1 LPIHKATTDAA
12 LRIARD
18 AGERL
23 LADLSRAEQLTD
35 GWANQDLA
43 LPLVQTAMDRSL
55 RQLAETG
62 WIGRENQLISSEFWR
77 VAGDRL
83 KCGLLQ
89 LRAREKPRGY
99 AGDFETL
106 EFFYERRLC
115 DHPLGHLFDRYFQNQ
130 AAVEAVRARID
141 LIAASIV
148 EAVCSRPAN
157 EPFRIASI
165 GSGPAIDIEIAARL
179 LPEKYRDAI
188 GVQLFDLDQAAL
200 DHAVRRIGA
209 VLRVD
214 QIAAHRENLYRIS
227 EPASQ
232 SVLQENDF
240 IFCTGLFDYLPDES
254 AARMLHFL
262 HSRLASSG
270 RLMVGNFAPHNP
282 SRAYMEWIGNWY
294 LIYRDSEGLSRLVN
308 AAELP
313 HAPRQIGAD
322 RTGIDLF
329 VTIDRI

>member
-1 LPIHKATTDAA
+1 LPIPKATTEAA
-12 LRIARD
+12 LRIAHD

-35 GWANQDLA
+35 GWANQDLG
-43 LPLVQTAMDRSL
+43 LPLVESALDRSL
-55 RQLAETG
+55 RQLAATG

-77 VAGDRL
+77 VTGDRL
-83 KCGLLQ
+83 KCGVLQ

-106 EFFYERRLC
+106 QFFYEHRLC
-115 DHPLGHLFDRYFQNQ
+115 DDQLGCLFDRYFQGQ

-148 EAVCSRPAN
+148 EAVCSRPAS

-165 GSGPAIDIEIAARL
+165 GSGPAIEIEIAARL
-179 LPEKYRDAI
+179 VPEKYRDAI
-188 GVQLFDLDQAAL
+188 RVQLFDLDQAAL
-200 DHAVRRIGA
+200 DDAVRRIGA
-209 VLRVD
+209 VLRLD
-214 QIAAHRENLYRIS
+214 QIAAYRENLYRIS
-227 EPASQ
+227 EQASR
-232 SVLQENDF
+232 SALRASDF
-240 IFCTGLFDYLPDES
+240 IFCTGLFDYLPDDS

-262 HSRLASSG
+262 YGKLTPSG

-282 SRAYMEWIGNWY
+282 SRAYMEWVGNWY
-294 LIYRDSEGLSRLVN
+294 LIHRDADDLSRLVTV
-308 AAELP
+308 AGIS
-313 HAPRQIGAD
+313 HAPWQIRAD

-329 VTIDRI
+329 LTIDRI